1 MNEPSLANLA
11 NLSPHCGQPLL
22 DEVFNDLNEVPNL
35 ANLANLFWPL
45 MRGRGRA
52 HGSSYQVGQVGQVG
66 QRIEKADEFGG
77 QPRLQRLATGAGG
90 RTLSRARP

>member
-11 NLSPHCGQPLL
+11 NLFPHCGQPLL
-22 DEVFNDLNEVPNL
+22 DEVFNDFNEVANL

-66 QRIEKADEFGG
+66 QRIEKADEIRG
-77 QPRLQRLATGAGG
+77 QPRLQRLATSVEGWAP
-90 RTLSRARP
+90 SRERP